1 MSGLSDIHVLLV
13 DDNDNM
19 REIISV
25 MLKGAG
31 IKKIKAVAD
40 GEEAIRTLAW
50 FSADIAVVD
59 YNMAPVNGVEFTR
72 FIRTSPLSPNPFLP
86 IILMTGHAERTKV
99 VVARDA
105 GIHEFMV
112 KPITARGLLGRFNA
126 ILAKPRPFVRTAKYF
141 GPDRRRLSAEN
152 YDGPLMRSTD
162 RIAESEPDANVA

>member
-1 MSGLSDIHVLLV
+1 MSGLSDCHVLIV

-25 MLKGAG
+25 MLKAAG

-40 GEEAIRTLAW
+40 GEEAIRTLSW

-59 YNMAPVNGVEFTR
+59 YNMSPVNGVEFTR
-72 FIRTSPLSPNPFLP
+72 FIRSSPLSPNPFLP
-86 IILMTGHAERTKV
+86 IILMTGHAERAKV
-99 VVARDA
+99 MAARDA

-112 KPITARGLLGRFNA
+112 KPITARGLLGRFNTV
-126 ILAKPRPFVRTAKYF
+126 LAKPRPFVRTARYF

-152 YDGPLMRSTD
+152 YDGPMLRSTD
-162 RIAESEPDANVA
+162 WAADAESDANVA